1 MVNEKYEHKAVL
13 DEKECKCAYGKYTFG
28 CELECKCKE
37 VKNGTD
43 TVSYTHLTLPT
54 IYSV

>member
-13 DEKECKCAYGKYTFG
+13 DKYECKCGYGKYTFG

-37 VKNGTD
+37 AKNGTD
-43 TVSYTHLTLPT
+43 TKVQRNAS
-54 IYSV
+54 